1 MLSSSINS
9 EYLQEEK
16 TSQGRKLIAAALALL
31 LTAGVLAGYLYFRN
45 RHAKQNVVAS
55 DPGKSSNATV
65 PKGPPKA
72 HILVDEPL
80 LNGGQTTIAGS
91 VRNISQD
98 TLSELAVELELKRR
112 EGGTMERK
120 SATLNPAFLE
130 PNQEGRYSLKL
141 PAEDFSSVRLVAL
154 KGGPD
159 SALIFYTTGQGQK
172 RPPERLQPKVVIV
185 PRRSSNRG
193 EFLNSPDNPARV
205 P

>member
-16 TSQGRKLIAAALALL
+16 ASQGKRLIAAALGLL

-45 RHAKQNVVAS
+45 RHAKNDVAS
-55 DPGKSSNATV
+55 EPSKSSLPSV

-72 HILVDEPL
+72 HILVDEAL
-80 LNGGQTTIAGS
+80 LNGGKTTIAGS
-91 VRNISQD
+91 VKNISQEP
-98 TLSELAVELELKRR
+98 LSELSVELELKRR
-112 EGGTMERK
+112 KDGTTERK
-120 SATLNPAFLE
+120 SATLNPAWLE

-159 SALIFYTTGQGQK
+159 SAAIFYTTGQGQK
-172 RPPERLQPKVVIV
+172 RPPERLQPRVIVV
-185 PRRSSNRG
+185 PRRPSKGG

>member
-1 MLSSSINS
+1 MLSSFINS

-16 TSQGRKLIAAALALL
+16 TSQGKKLIAAALALL
-31 LTAGVLAGYLYFRN
+31 LTGGVLAGYLYFRN
-45 RHAKQNVVAS
+45 RHAKNVVAS
-55 DPGKSSNATV
+55 EPGKSTSAGV

-72 HILVDEPL
+72 HILVDQAL

-91 VRNISQD
+91 VKNISQE

-112 EGGTMERK
+112 DDGTTERK
-120 SATLNPAFLE
+120 NATLNPASLE

-159 SALIFYTTGQGQK
+159 SAAIFYTTGQGQK
-172 RPPERLQPKVVIV
+172 RPLERLQPKVVIV
-185 PRRSSNRG
+185 PRRPSKGG
-193 EFLNSPDNPARV
+193 EFLNSPENPARV